1 MTITKEQI
9 RRLIKA
15 LDMTIE
21 QFAKSIHLSRTTMYR
36 LLNTEQEITE
46 KYNDMIMHKYELF
59 IMKNEKTIL

>member
-9 RRLIKA
+9 RRLMKA

-59 IMKNEKTIL
+59 IMKNEKNIL

>member
-36 LLNTEQEITE
+36 LLNTEQEISE

-59 IMKNEKTIL
+59 IMKNEKNIL

>member
-59 IMKNEKTIL
+59 MIKNNIIDK

>member
-9 RRLIKA
+9 RRLIKQ

-59 IMKNEKTIL
+59 IMKNESKIL

>member
-59 IMKNEKTIL
+59 IMKNEKNIL

>member
-1 MTITKEQI
+1 MTINKEQI

-59 IMKNEKTIL
+59 ILKNEKNIL

>member
-59 IMKNEKTIL
+59 IMKNESKIL

>member
-1 MTITKEQI
+1 MTINKEQI